1 MTGWFLEG
9 PRERSDQTERR
20 GRQSGRR
27 VAGAGRPR
35 RGPPRR
41 VGPGPNRALR
51 PRHSL
56 VGSCAR
62 GTPGPDSD
70 VDLVILCAEPDDLC
84 RRGDWF
90 THFGSVASVG
100 QRQFGDVTERRL
112 RRGDGVDIE
121 IGLAPLSWADTDPV
135 DAGTA
140 RVVRDGFSIVFDPHG
155 TLAGLAEVVELI
167 ESAGSATDVRDNK

>member
-1 MTGWFLEG
+1 MT
-9 PRERSDQTERR
+9 
-20 GRQSGRR
+20 R
-27 VAGAGRPR
+27 VSSAARTAHRPR
-35 RGPPRR
+35 TEPS
-41 VGPGPNRALR
+41 VHAIA
-51 PRHSL
+51 L

-84 RRGDWF
+84 RSGDWF
-90 THFGSVASVG
+90 THFGSVTLVG

-121 IGLAPLSWADTDPV
+121 IGLAPLSWAETDPV

-140 RVVRDGFSIVFDPHG
+140 RVVREGFSIVFDPHG
-155 TLAGLAEVVELI
+155 TLARLAEVVELVKPAGPQRRHVTGQWVII
-167 ESAGSATDVRDNK
+167 EIGERCSHAG

>member
-1 MTGWFLEG
+1 VRG
-9 PRERSDQTERR
+9 PIRPSAA
-20 GRQSGRR
+20 SGAEDGLAAASPAR
-27 VAGAGRPR
+27 VALDEVLHA
-35 RGPPRR
+35 
-41 VGPGPNRALR
+41 ALALALAE
-51 PRHSL
+51 PSVHAIAL

-84 RRGDWF
+84 RSGDWV
-90 THFGSVASVG
+90 THFGSVTLVG
-100 QRQFGDVTERRL
+100 QRQFGEVNERRL

-140 RVVRDGFSIVFDPHG
+140 RVVREGFAVVFDPHG
-155 TLAGLAEVVELI
+155 TLARLAEVVELV
-167 ESAGSATDVRDNK
+167 EPAGSSGSATEVRDNT

>member
-1 MTGWFLEG
+1 MSG
-9 PRERSDQTERR
+9 PTRP
-20 GRQSGRR
+20 SG
-27 VAGAGRPR
+27 AS
-35 RGPPRR
+35 
-41 VGPGPNRALR
+41 GPGDGLAAASPALGALDEVLHAALALAR
-51 PRHSL
+51 TEPSVHAIAL

-70 VDLVILCAEPDDLC
+70 VDLVILSAEPDDLC

-90 THFGSVASVG
+90 THFGSVTLVG

-121 IGLAPLSWADTDPV
+121 IGLAPLSWAETDPV

-140 RVVRDGFSIVFDPHG
+140 RVVREGFSIVFDPHG
-155 TLAGLAEVVELI
+155 TLARLEEVVELV
-167 ESAGSATDVRDNK
+167 EPAGSATDVRDNR

>member
-1 MTGWFLEG
+1 VSG
-9 PRERSDQTERR
+9 PTRPS
-20 GRQSGRR
+20 
-27 VAGAGRPR
+27 GAGGAGDDLVAASP
-35 RGPPRR
+35 
-41 VGPGPNRALR
+41 ALVALDEVLHAALALGR
-51 PRHSL
+51 TEPSVHAIAL

-70 VDLVILCAEPDDLC
+70 VDLLILCAEPDDLC

-90 THFGSVASVG
+90 THFGSVTSVG

-121 IGLAPLSWADTDPV
+121 IGLAPLSWADADPV

-155 TLAGLAEVVELI
+155 TLAGLAEVVELV
-167 ESAGSATDVRDNK
+167 EPAGSATDVRDNT

>member
-1 MTGWFLEG
+1 VSAPGG
-9 PRERSDQTERR
+9 
-20 GRQSGRR
+20 
-27 VAGAGRPR
+27 
-35 RGPPRR
+35 RGPGDGLDASSPALGALDEVLHAA
-41 VGPGPNRALR
+41 VGLARTEPSVHAIA
-51 PRHSL
+51 L

-70 VDLVILCAEPDDLC
+70 VDLVILSAERDDLC

-90 THFGSVASVG
+90 THFGSVTLVG
-100 QRQFGDVTERRL
+100 QRRFGDVTERRL

-140 RVVRDGFSIVFDPHG
+140 RVVREGFSIVFDPHG
-155 TLAGLAEVVELI
+155 TLAGLEEVVELV
-167 ESAGSATDVRDNK
+167 EPAGSAADVRDNR